1 MQANVRF
8 PNGAEGR
15 INCSLFSWK
24 FAKIAAVVKLE
35 HGEIRA
41 FNPVLPQF
49 FHGLKWRKSGGSWTK
64 ETFPKKATYAYQL
77 EAFRDA
83 VVHGKP
89 FITTTSEAVKTMK
102 VVDAVY
108 RAAGMSPRPSAAHG

>member
-1 MQANVRF
+1 M
-8 PNGAEGR
+8 
-15 INCSLFSWK
+15 
-24 FAKIAAVVKLE
+24 KLE
-35 HGEIRA
+35 GGEIRA
-41 FNPVLPQF
+41 FNPILPQF
-49 FHGLKWRKSGGSWTK
+49 FHGLKWRKNGGSWTK

-83 VVHGKP
+83 VVEGKP
-89 FITTTSEAVKTMK
+89 FITTTGEAVKTMK